1 MIRKLIAV
9 AAVATLGLTVLAA
22 SAAAKPGPTT
32 KIRFKL
38 DTHSVEV
45 GDTVTGTV
53 LVWTHRGSAGGGHM
67 GGGSPWTPLEGAELS
82 VRVDG
87 TEVATVTTDADG
99 LALISFVADTEGGH
113 VMKVFYDGD
122 DTHKRARR
130 AQGFQVTPDDGLDAP
145 AAPVLSATAGT
156 ASVSLSWTVPAD
168 GGSPI
173 TGYNVY
179 RGVSAGTETLLVPLG
194 VVTTYVDTTA
204 VTGTTYYYVVTAVNA
219 EGESVWSNEVSATAT

>member
-1 MIRKLIAV
+1 
-9 AAVATLGLTVLAA
+9 
-22 SAAAKPGPTT
+22 
-32 KIRFKL
+32 
-38 DTHSVEV
+38 
-45 GDTVTGTV
+45 
-53 LVWTHRGSAGGGHM
+53 
-67 GGGSPWTPLEGAELS
+67 
-82 VRVDG
+82 
-87 TEVATVTTDADG
+87 VTTDADG
-99 LALISFVADTEGGH
+99 FGLVSYVADTEGGH
-113 VMKVFYDGD
+113 VMKVFYEGD

-179 RGVSAGTETLLVPLG
+179 RGVAAGTETLLVSLG
-194 VVTTYVDTTA
+194 VVTAYVDTTA

>member
-9 AAVATLGLTVLAA
+9 ATVATLGLTVFAA

-45 GDTVTGTV
+45 GEAVTGTV
-53 LVWTHRGSAGGGHM
+53 LVWTHRGHPAGGHM
-67 GGGSPWTPLEGAELS
+67 GGGSPWTPLEGAVLS

-87 TEVATVTTDADG
+87 AEVATVTTDADG
-99 LALISFVADTEGGH
+99 LALVSYVADTEGGH

-122 DTHKRARR
+122 DTHTRARR
-130 AQGFQVTPDDGLDAP
+130 AQGFQVTPDDGIDAP

-156 ASVSLSWTVPAD
+156 ASVSLSWTEPTD

-179 RGVSAGTETLLVPLG
+179 RGVATGGETLLVSLG
-194 VVTTYVDTTA
+194 LVTTYVDTSA
-204 VTGTTYYYVVTAVNA
+204 ATGSTYYFVVTAVNA

>member
-1 MIRKLIAV
+1 MIRKLVVV
-9 AAVATLGLTVLAA
+9 AAVAALGLSSFATAA
-22 SAAAKPGPTT
+22 GAKPGPTT

-38 DTHSVEV
+38 DTHQVEV
-45 GDTVTGTV
+45 GDTLTGTV
-53 LVWTHRGSAGGGHM
+53 RVWTKGGH
-67 GGGSPWTPLEGAELS
+67 PWMPFEGAVLS

-99 LALISFVADTEGGH
+99 FGLVSYVADTEGGH
-113 VMKVFYDGD
+113 VMKVFFEGD

-179 RGVSAGTETLLVPLG
+179 RGVAAGTETLLVSLG